1 MLLRTLRRIS
11 YVLAAAMAGIANF
24 AFAQP
29 VTLITS
35 AAGAKSQICNVF
47 NLMFGILIFV
57 SVIMVLWAAF
67 LYLTAQD
74 DAEQTSRAKKALF
87 YAALGIVAAFLAK
100 GYPLMV
106 AGIFNGASAVQ
117 GC

>member
-1 MLLRTLRRIS
+1 MLLRTLRRVS
-11 YVLAAAMAGIANF
+11 YALAAATMGIADF

-29 VTLITS
+29 AALITS
-35 AAGAKSQICNVF
+35 ATGAKSQICNVF
-47 NLMFGILIFV
+47 NIMFGILILV

-74 DAEQTSRAKKALF
+74 DAEQTSRAKKVLF
-87 YAALGIVAAFLAK
+87 YAALGLVAAFLAR
-100 GYPLMV
+100 GYPLLV
-106 AGIFNGASAVQ
+106 AGVFNGASAVQ